1 MRRREFIGLIGI
13 PTIWPMVTRAQGTT
27 KMARVAALLSVAPGG
42 PTLWNQ
48 CLERLQLLG
57 WDRGRNL
64 IIEARYVDT
73 RRDLLAAGAAELVA
87 LSPDVIVAANSQTIE
102 AALAQT
108 SSIPIVMV
116 GASHP
121 VEAGFIKSLASPGSN
136 VTGVTN
142 QLNDID
148 FKALGL
154 LREAKPGI
162 DRVGVLYTPSN
173 AGSALAVKQL
183 LATPRSALGLSIIP
197 VPIDRPADIET
208 AFALIDREGLRG
220 LQVHPTPVISTN
232 RARIA
237 ALLIE
242 RRVPTVTAFNTF
254 VRDGILMSYGPD
266 LVELWRDAASY
277 IDRILRG
284 ARPADLPVQQPTKFL
299 FVVNLKTAKAI
310 GVDFSPSLLARADEV
325 IE

>member
-64 IIEARYVDT
+64 IIEVRYVDT

-142 QLNDID
+142 QLNDVD

-183 LATPRSALGLSIIP
+183 LATPPSALGLSIIP
-197 VPIDRPADIET
+197 VPIDRPAEIET

-220 LQVHPTPVISTN
+220 LQVHPTPVISTS
-232 RARIA
+232 ARIA
-237 ALLIE
+237 A
-242 RRVPTVTAFNTF
+242 
-254 VRDGILMSYGPD
+254 
-266 LVELWRDAASY
+266 
-277 IDRILRG
+277 
-284 ARPADLPVQQPTKFL
+284 
-299 FVVNLKTAKAI
+299 
-310 GVDFSPSLLARADEV
+310 
-325 IE
+325 

>member
-1 MRRREFIGLIGI
+1 
-13 PTIWPMVTRAQGTT
+13 MVTRAQGTT
-27 KMARVAALLSVAPGG
+27 KIARVGVLLSAAPTLT
-42 PTLWNQ
+42 PLWNQ
-48 CLERLQLLG
+48 CLERLRLLG
-57 WDRGRNL
+57 WERGRNL
-64 IIEARYVDT
+64 IIEARYADS
-73 RRDLLAAGAAELVA
+73 RPELLAAGAAELLA
-87 LSPDVIVAANSQTIE
+87 LSPDVIVAGDSQAIA

-108 SSIPIVMV
+108 SSIPIVMT

-142 QLNDID
+142 QLKDVD

-183 LATPRSALGLSIIP
+183 LATPPSALGLSVVP

-208 AFALIDREGLRG
+208 AFAVIDGEGLRA

-232 RARIA
+232 RTRIA

-242 RRVPTVTAFNTF
+242 RRVPTVTAFSNF

-266 LVELWRDAASY
+266 LVEMWRDAAPY

-299 FVVNLKTAKAI
+299 FVINLKTAKAI